1 MTTTST
7 SRFLSIAAGLFSG
20 RPQEPQETPAPRSTL
35 PAPRVIAR
43 AALPAVPAPRV
54 LESEF
59 DVVRSLTACLDGAP
73 CRGTARRIF
82 RVLFGLGM
90 HVARAQGMSAAVSRV
105 VFHLPAELV
114 YSHLDLG
121 KSAFYDNLRYLI
133 GAGLVACDA
142 HMARLKGHRRNVASG
157 TLWAVSLAPERVLG
171 GQRAPV
177 RLTAED
183 WRHNWRDLQAD
194 VNAGR
199 TVAALLGIEKA
210 APKAAED
217 ADQDGTELSSP
228 ESAGQSSR
236 RKRLLTKWQTLKEWA
251 INPFLSNPSDKE
263 TVRETPALGMDAV
276 WGLGAGSTPRRDRG
290 ALVDRQARRLAAA
303 FGDGENSLGFWRAL
317 VWNITRGQDSGE
329 DVSED
334 VSVVLARVLRD
345 VQHDL
350 EVFGKLTVNPGKLVN
365 VALSRGGLLDVL
377 RGFKLSAPHVGRRPV
392 IAA

>member
-1 MTTTST
+1 MTTGST
-7 SRFLSIAAGLFSG
+7 SRFLSMIPTNLSG
-20 RPQEPQETPAPRSTL
+20 RPQEPQEAPAPRPTL
-35 PAPRVIAR
+35 PVPRVTAR
-43 AALPAVPAPRV
+43 TALPAVPVPRV

-59 DVVRSLTACLDGAP
+59 DLVRSLTVCLDGAP
-73 CRGTARRIF
+73 CRATARRIF
-82 RVLFGLGM
+82 RVLFGLGL
-90 HVARAQGMSAAVSRV
+90 HVARAQGMSTAVSRV

-114 YSHLDLG
+114 YSHLELG
-121 KSAFYDNLRYLI
+121 KSAFYDNLRYLT
-133 GAGLVACDA
+133 GVGLVACDA
-142 HMARLKGHRRNVASG
+142 HMAPLKGHRRNVASG
-157 TLWAVSLAPERVLG
+157 TLWAVSLAPERILG

-177 RLTAED
+177 RLTADD

-210 APKAAED
+210 PAKPAEESV
-217 ADQDGTELSSP
+217 QDGAEPTSP

-251 INPFLSNPSDKE
+251 INPFLNNPSDKE
-263 TVRETPALGMDAV
+263 TVREAPALGMDAV

-290 ALVDRQARRLAAA
+290 ELVDRQARRIAAA
-303 FGDGENSLGFWRAL
+303 FGDGEGSLGFWRAL
-317 VWNITRGQDSGE
+317 IWNITRGQDSGE

-350 EVFGKLTVNPGKLVN
+350 SIHGKLTVNPGKLVN

-377 RGFKLSAPHVGRRPV
+377 RGFKLSTPHVGRPV
-392 IAA
+392 FAG